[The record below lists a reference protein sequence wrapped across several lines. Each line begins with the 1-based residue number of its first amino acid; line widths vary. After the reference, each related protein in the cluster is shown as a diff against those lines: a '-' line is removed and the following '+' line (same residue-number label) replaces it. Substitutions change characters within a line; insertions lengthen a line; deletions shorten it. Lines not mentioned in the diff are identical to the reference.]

1 MTKSFK
7 FDVVIG
13 NPPYQEENKGDNRQ
27 AEQIYHLFMQE
38 AYKLSDKVT
47 FITPARFLFN
57 PSKALEK
64 FSKKMLQDS
73 HFKISYYEQNSNK
86 VFPNTDIKGGV
97 VVSYRDEKVDFGPIL
112 VFTSFQELN
121 DILHKVIDTTE
132 KFKSINTLIYSTE
145 TYKLTDV
152 VFEEYPQL
160 IGRTDMAHQKTMASS
175 VFTRYPEIFYDTVE
189 SMEEYIKIF
198 GKENNKRVYKYIR
211 QKYVNNPENLQKFK
225 IFVPGAN
232 GSGAIGEVLSTP
244 LIGEPFIGHT
254 QTFISF
260 GAFNTKG
267 EAENLL
273 KYIKTKF
280 ARVMLGIKKVT
291 QNNQS
296 KATWEYVPLQDFTPD
311 SDIDWSQSIPEI
323 DQQLYKKYGLS
334 QEEINFIE
342 EKVKA
347 ME

>member
-1 MTKSFK
+1 MADKFK

-27 AEQIYHLFMQE
+27 AEQVYHFFMQE
-38 AYKLSDKVT
+38 AYELSEKVT

-57 PSKALEK
+57 PSRALEK
-64 FSKKMLQDS
+64 FSKKMLQDP
-73 HFKISYYEQNSNK
+73 HFKILFYEQNSSK

-97 VVSYRDEKVDFGPIL
+97 VVSYRDSKEDFGPIL
-112 VFTSFQELN
+112 VFTSFHELN
-121 DILHKVIDTTE
+121 DVLHKVINSTE

-145 TYKLTDV
+145 TYKLTDTL
-152 VFEEYPQL
+152 FEELPQL
-160 IGRTDMAHQKTMASS
+160 IGRTDIAHQKTMASS
-175 VFTRYPEIFYDTVE
+175 VFSRYPEIFYDTVE
-189 SMEEYIKIF
+189 SVDGYIKIF
-198 GKENNKRVYKYIR
+198 GKENNERVYKYIR
-211 QKYVNNPENLQKFK
+211 QEYVNNPENLQKFK

-244 LIGEPFIGHT
+244 LIGAPLFGHT
-254 QTFISF
+254 QTFMSF
-260 GAFNTKG
+260 GAFETKS

-296 KATWEYVPLQDFTPD
+296 KSTWEFVPLQDFTD
-311 SDIDWSQSIPEI
+311 QSDVPWHLTIPEI
-323 DQQLYKKYGLS
+323 DQYLYQKYGLS
-334 QEEINFIE
+334 QEEIDFIE